1 MPRHA
6 RIDLTGVLHHV
17 IIRGIEQSSVFEDSK
32 DCENFLARLGA
43 ILTETGTSCYAW
55 ALLTNHGHFLIRT
68 GAFPLSTVMGR
79 LLTGYAQQ
87 FNRRHTRHGHL
98 FQNRYK
104 AFLVEDE
111 PYFLELIRYI
121 HLNPIRAGIIHTMK
135 ELDHYPRTG
144 HAVIMGKLTRSWQD
158 TSMLGLFGQKA
169 QYRRFVEKGISLGP
183 QPELTG
189 GGLIR
194 SARGRVEV
202 KELRREGVKSDER
215 ILGRSDFVD
224 SVLRRAEEA
233 SRKRLE
239 LKETG
244 LTLET
249 LIKDVARH
257 FNTDE
262 GLIRSPIKQRTVSRT
277 RAIIVHL
284 ALDRLRIMG
293 VEAGKVLNLTPSAI
307 SRLAAR
313 GRTDPLSREIEGA
326 LPVFKS
332 RG

>member
-1 MPRHA
+1 
-6 RIDLTGVLHHV
+6 
-17 IIRGIEQSSVFEDSK
+17 
-32 DCENFLARLGA
+32 
-43 ILTETGTSCYAW
+43 
-55 ALLTNHGHFLIRT
+55 
-68 GAFPLSTVMGR
+68 
-79 LLTGYAQQ
+79 
-87 FNRRHTRHGHL
+87 
-98 FQNRYK
+98 
-104 AFLVEDE
+104 
-111 PYFLELIRYI
+111 
-121 HLNPIRAGIIHTMK
+121 MK